1 MCDSKKK
8 YKLQD
13 ISSGYIV
20 CVKCNERKPLDEYY
34 FNKGYYNYC
43 CKECNS
49 KKYKE
54 SRGLPLR
61 NNKPIIKENGKKV
74 CVTCGEEKE
83 LHEYSKIKEKYY
95 SYSCSKCLYSK
106 YSKYPKREK
115 KIKEP
120 EVLSEEQELFQNGFK
135 KCKTCEKVLPFE
147 KFPNKNYSRLS
158 KRGCDCTSCKCS
170 KKIKNPKYIE
180 YQKKWGQSEKGKESI
195 RRSGK
200 KQDEKLKEQKRI
212 VREEK
217 NKEKEILRLER
228 LEKRK
233 IRESEWGLKRQ
244 ERNKKKLEWEKQQEY
259 YKTDEWKKI
268 KKERD
273 AKKRYDRWKRRWNED
288 ETFALTVRL
297 LNLIR
302 NSFRRG
308 GYTKFEK
315 RTESI
320 VGMDYASFK
329 EYLESNFVDGMSWV
343 HRGEWHIDHIIPL
356 SSANTEEELI
366 SLCHYSNLQPLW
378 GEDNIRKS
386 NKIL

>member
-13 ISSGYIV
+13 ISSGYIT
-20 CVKCNERKPLDEYY
+20 CVSCNETKSLDNYY
-34 FNKGYYNYC
+34 SNKGYYNYR
-43 CKECNS
+43 CKDCIRR
-49 KKYKE
+49 KYYE
-54 SRGLPLR
+54 VCGFPLDK
-61 NNKPIIKENGKKV
+61 NKHKPTINENGKKV

-83 LHEYSKIKEKYY
+83 LREYSKVKEKYY

-106 YSKYPKREK
+106 YSKREK
-115 KIKEP
+115 KIKKNP
-120 EVLSEEQELFQNGFK
+120 EVLTEEQELFQKGFK

-147 KFPNKNYSRLS
+147 KFPNKNYVVLR
-158 KRGCDCTSCKCS
+158 KGNCTSCKVS

-180 YQKKWGQSEKGKESI
+180 YQKKWSQSEKGKESI

-217 NKEKEILRLER
+217 NKEKEILRLDR
-228 LEKRK
+228 LERRK
-233 IRESEWGLKRQ
+233 IRESEWELKRQ
-244 ERNKKKLEWEKQQEY
+244 ERDKKKLEWEKQQEY

-297 LNLIR
+297 RNLIR

-320 VGMDYASFK
+320 VGMDYQSFK
-329 EYLESNFVDGMSWV
+329 EYLESKFVDGMSWGN
-343 HRGEWHIDHIIPL
+343 RGEWHIDHIIPL